1 MSLNSAKI
9 KLNTKQDPY
18 LAMSPTLLQRRS
30 FTAALDPAV
39 DAKVSAACLAY
50 EAKNFAEALAIL
62 LPIASDPAAKC
73 FIGLVYLDDPDQ
85 VAMRESGWSNL
96 IGSAEAGYEY
106 AWHVLGNRYLS
117 LEKDTYNL
125 EQASRWFLK
134 AAELGCI
141 SSQYALA
148 WCFCNLNHFVAAS
161 KWLFITVTLGNAD
174 AASLCN
180 SVQINMDPED
190 YELAKELAIEWLLLK
205 RQGQFSNYYGPLR
218 TYCNQTLVRTYSL

>member
-1 MSLNSAKI
+1 
-9 KLNTKQDPY
+9 
-18 LAMSPTLLQRRS
+18 MSPKILQRRS

-62 LPIASDPAAKC
+62 LPVASDPAAKC

-96 IGSAEAGYEY
+96 IDSAEAGYEY

-125 EQASRWFLK
+125 EQASRWLLK
-134 AAELGCI
+134 SAELGCI
-141 SSQYALA
+141 TSQYSLG
-148 WCFCNLNHFVAAS
+148 WCFCKLENYLEAT
-161 KWLFITVTLGNAD
+161 KWLYLAVALGNRH
-174 AASLCN
+174 AASLCE
-180 SVQINMDPED
+180 SVSVNMTPED
-190 YELAKELAIEWLLLK
+190 YENGYQLALKWLDLKE
-205 RQGQFSNYYGPLR
+205 QGMTEKYYEPLR
-218 TYCNQTLVRTYSL
+218 AYCGK